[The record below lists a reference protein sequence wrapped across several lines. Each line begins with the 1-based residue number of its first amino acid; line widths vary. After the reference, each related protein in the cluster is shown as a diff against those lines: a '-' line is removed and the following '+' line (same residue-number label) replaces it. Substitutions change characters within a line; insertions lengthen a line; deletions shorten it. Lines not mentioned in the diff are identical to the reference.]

1 MMLVLT
7 VKEGERVRLK
17 DDTGQVIHVMLV
29 TALHEKAKLGIDAP
43 DTVEILR
50 ESLVAKERRTI

>member
-1 MMLVLT
+1 MLVLT
-7 VKEGERVRLK
+7 VKEGSRIRLK

-29 TALHEKAKLGIDAP
+29 STGQGKAKIGIEAP

-50 ESLVAKERRTI
+50 EALVNERRTN

>member
-1 MMLVLT
+1 MLVLT
-7 VKEGERVRLK
+7 VKDGERIRLK

-29 TALHEKAKLGIDAP
+29 STGQGKAKIGIEAP

-50 ESLVAKERRTI
+50 EALVGRTD

>member
-1 MMLVLT
+1 MLVLT
-7 VKEGERVRLK
+7 VKEGSRIRLK

-29 TALHEKAKLGIDAP
+29 STGQGKAKLGIEAP

-50 ESLVAKERRTI
+50 EALVNERRTQ